1 MKECPR
7 CHKSHYNT
15 FTISRYTYKMP
26 INKCVICG
34 FLWIFDEDLK
44 GLAKA
49 ESKKMFIETL
59 RNMGKLSE
67 GSKGKNDS

>member
-1 MKECPR
+1 
-7 CHKSHYNT
+7 
-15 FTISRYTYKMP
+15 MP
-26 INKCVICG
+26 VNKCVICG
-34 FLWIFDEDLK
+34 FLWIFDDDLK

-67 GSKGKNDS
+67 GSKGKNSS

>member
-15 FTISRYTYKMP
+15 FIISRYTYKMP
-26 INKCVICG
+26 VNKCVICG

-59 RNMGKLSE
+59 RNMGKTIGE
-67 GSKGKNDS
+67 DKRKNGS